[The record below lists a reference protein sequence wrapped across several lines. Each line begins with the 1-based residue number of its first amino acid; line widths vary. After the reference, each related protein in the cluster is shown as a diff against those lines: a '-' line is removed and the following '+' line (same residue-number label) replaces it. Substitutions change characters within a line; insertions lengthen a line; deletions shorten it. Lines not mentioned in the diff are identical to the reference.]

1 MTKSSWMLQLLAWNK
16 VTRKNK
22 VPKPKK
28 EKKPKKKEEKKSEDP
43 CAKTEF
49 WSLDRLKQKETQ
61 NYLQNLN
68 VTTLNSL
75 PQVGEVDKCYL
86 CLHKIMKNG
95 CIVNIGWRHI
105 YHLKCLIKQCKD
117 YLRTSKYPE
126 DCPVKGCSKRLG
138 PQQITKHL
146 DPNELLRYEA
156 FSLLRS
162 GQMNRKQLLWC
173 YNCRLIHSKKK
184 DADLKWYKW
193 SETSYSFQDAL
204 KFLELENKTNPY
216 PEPQK
221 LKERSMLDKCFI
233 EDCRGIVERCPTCL
247 KRHSRIHGYNYPLCI
262 CKKISEDVKNSQ
274 KEKDQSKNQ

>member
-1 MTKSSWMLQLLAWNK
+1 MPQLPEWNK
-16 VTRKNK
+16 VTRKSKIPKQKKQKKTKKK
-22 VPKPKK
+22 V
-28 EKKPKKKEEKKSEDP
+28 EKKVDDP

-49 WSLDRLKQKETQ
+49 WGLERLKLKDTQ

-75 PQVGEVDKCYL
+75 PQVGEVEKWYL
-86 CLHKIMKNG
+86 CSKKIKEDG

-105 YHLKCLIKQCKD
+105 YHQSCLIDQCKD

-146 DPNELLRYEA
+146 DPNERLRYEA

-173 YNCRLIHSKKK
+173 YNCRIIHSKKK
-184 DADLKWYKW
+184 DDHLKWYKCN
-193 SETSYSFQDAL
+193 ETSYTFQDAL
-204 KFLELENKTNPY
+204 KFLELENKNNPVS
-216 PEPQK
+216 EP
-221 LKERSMLDKCFI
+221 
-233 EDCRGIVERCPTCL
+233 
-247 KRHSRIHGYNYPLCI
+247 
-262 CKKISEDVKNSQ
+262 
-274 KEKDQSKNQ
+274 